1 MTVKSYNPYKEML
14 RIMDMAAE
22 KLGYTE
28 NDYKI
33 LCYPE
38 REIKVSIP
46 IEMDDGR
53 IEIFNGYRV
62 QYSRSR
68 GPYKGGIRYHPDVD
82 LDEVRAL
89 AGWMNLKC
97 ALVDI
102 PFGGAKG
109 GVECDPSLLSEGEIK
124 RITRRYITM
133 ISKDIGPDIDI
144 PAPDVNTNPQV
155 MSWIMDTFS
164 MLNGQNIQAIVT
176 GKPVSLGGCLGRFE
190 ATGRGVMLTLINL
203 FNKLGRELK
212 GTTVAIQGFGN
223 VGSIAAKLLSEKGCK
238 IVAVSD
244 VSGGIYRPEGININQ
259 VIEFTNNGQHL
270 LKEYHNEGVQYLT
283 NEELLTLDVDVLIP
297 AALENQI
304 TADIAR
310 KLQAAFIIEGANG
323 PTAIE
328 ADEILDERGI
338 VVVPDILANAG
349 GVTVSYFEWVQNK
362 ESFRWEE
369 REVNSKLKKI
379 MAAAFDEV
387 WKLHQEKEVTLRTA
401 AYMAALR
408 RNVEAKKMRGI
419 FP

>member
-1 MTVKSYNPYKEML
+1 MTIKSYNPYQEML
-14 RIMDMAAE
+14 RIMDQAAE

-33 LCYPE
+33 LRYPE

-46 IEMDDGR
+46 VEMDDNR
-53 IEIFNGYRV
+53 IEIFHGYRV

-68 GPYKGGIRYHPDVD
+68 GPYKGGIRYHPNVD

-109 GVECDPSLLSEGEIK
+109 GVECDPSRLSEREIK

-133 ISKDIGPDIDI
+133 IAKDIGPDIDI

-155 MSWIMDTFS
+155 MSWIMDTYS
-164 MLNGQNIQAIVT
+164 MLNGQNIQAVVT

-190 ATGRGVMLTLINL
+190 ATGRGVMFTLINL
-203 FNKLGRELK
+203 SNKLGRELK

-223 VGSIAAKLLSEKGCK
+223 VGSIAAKLLAEKGCK

-244 VSGGIYRPEGININQ
+244 VAGGLYNPEGLNISEL
-259 VIEFTNNGQHL
+259 IDFTNNGKHL
-270 LKEYHNEGVQYLT
+270 LKEYQKEGIQYLT
-283 NEELLTLDVDVLIP
+283 NEELLTLNVDVLIP

-304 TADIAR
+304 TADIAS
-310 KLQAAFIIEGANG
+310 KLQAGIIIEGANG
-323 PTAIE
+323 PTTIE
-328 ADEILDERGI
+328 ADEILKKRNI
-338 VVVPDILANAG
+338 IVVPDILANAG

-379 MAAAFDEV
+379 MTAAFDRV
-387 WKLHQEKEVTLRTA
+387 WNLHQEKGVTLRMA
-401 AYMAALR
+401 AYMVALQQ
-408 RNVEAKKMRGI
+408 NVEAKKMRGI